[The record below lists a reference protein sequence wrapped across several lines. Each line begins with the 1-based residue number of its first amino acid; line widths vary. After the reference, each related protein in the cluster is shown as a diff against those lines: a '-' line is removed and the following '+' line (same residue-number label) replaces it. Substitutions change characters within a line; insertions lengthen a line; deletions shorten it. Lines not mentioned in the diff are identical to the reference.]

1 MTSVERRTAFVHK
14 VFFISFVFFAN
25 AVVFFSAGCG
35 ENGGASGAAP
45 PPPPGCPAAVE
56 PFGSDPAKGENFPD
70 IELTACDG
78 TTTSTAALRCE
89 SKVTLFAVGAGWCG
103 PCNEE
108 TPDLEKAYQELLDE
122 EIGVVQVMVQ
132 DVMANPATTL
142 FCQKWTDAFDLTM
155 PVYIDPVGETLGTN
169 DSALLP
175 LNVIVDRNGKV
186 LHTVIGGKLGDVV
199 ATLRAEAG
207 AL

>member
-1 MTSVERRTAFVHK
+1 VIPRSMTSVERRTAFAHK
-14 VFFISFVFFAN
+14 VFLAILVA
-25 AVVFFSAGCG
+25 FSAAGCG
-35 ENGGASGAAP
+35 EDGGASGAAP
-45 PPPPGCPAAVE
+45 LPAGCPAAAE

-78 TTTSTAALRCE
+78 TTTSTAELRCQ

-122 EIGVVQVMVQ
+122 EIGVAQVMVQ

-207 AL
+207 SL